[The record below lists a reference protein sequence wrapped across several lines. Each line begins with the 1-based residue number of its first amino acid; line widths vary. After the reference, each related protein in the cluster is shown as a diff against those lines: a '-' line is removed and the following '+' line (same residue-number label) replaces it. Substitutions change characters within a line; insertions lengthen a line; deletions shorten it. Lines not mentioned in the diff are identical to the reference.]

1 MTAATSYLHVLAGHL
16 GRLADDEAAGLEEA
30 ATRIATSLA
39 DGGIVHVFGTGH
51 SQLVALEAAERAAGL
66 AAVNAIA
73 PAALSPTEGARAAAT
88 ERLVGY
94 GEVVLDQEDLRPG
107 EVLVVVSNSGVNAVP
122 IEVAIGAAKRDLFVV
137 AITSRSHSD
146 AAAARHPSGARL
158 HEVAHLTLD
167 TGTPAGDAAVTLDDG
182 TGTGP
187 LSTVLA
193 SAVLHSV
200 LTRAAERL
208 VEGGRPAPVL
218 RSQNLTDH
226 DVNDA
231 LFARYADRT
240 GRRR

>member
-1 MTAATSYLHVLAGHL
+1 MTAAGTYLQALAGHL
-16 GRLADDEAAGLEEA
+16 ERVAADEAAGLEEA
-30 ATRIATSLA
+30 ATRIAASIA
-39 DGGIVHVFGTGH
+39 GGGILHVFGTGH
-51 SQLVALEAAERAAGL
+51 SQLVALEAAERAGGL

-73 PAALSPTEGARAAAT
+73 PPALSPTEGARAAAT

-94 GEVVLDQEDLRPG
+94 GEVALDQEDLRAG
-107 EVLVVVSNSGVNAVP
+107 EVLVVVSNSGVNPVP
-122 IEVAIGAAKRDLFVV
+122 IEVATGAAKRDLFVV
-137 AITSRSHSD
+137 AITSRSHSE

-167 TGTPAGDAAVTLDDG
+167 TGTPAGDAAVALGDG
-182 TGTGP
+182 TPIGP

-193 SAVLHSV
+193 SAVLHAV
-200 LTRAAERL
+200 ITRAAERL
-208 VEGGRPAPVL
+208 VEAGRPAPVL

-226 DVNDA
+226 DVNGD